1 MKQRVRT
8 LLDKANL
15 AASRKAPFL
24 SRRYPYRGAPRMQR
38 ALGADLAAPSTWQAV
53 DTPVDGEL
61 GAIFM
66 KSAGANKW
74 LHYLPVYESVID
86 RSRPIRMLEIGVFH
100 GGSLRMWREYL
111 HPDSVI
117 VGIDI
122 DPNCK
127 QFHDPENNVHVCIGA
142 QQDAMFLQNVNSE
155 FGPFDVILDDGSHMT
170 SHMVESFR
178 SLFDSALAEPGAY
191 IVEDVHSN
199 YWKPYRDSSMSFV
212 DFIAV
217 LVDAMHAHYP
227 AAEGEPNFRTDHPD
241 RLHEVPVPRITPKLG
256 SIEIH
261 DSIVVVRKASR
272 DLPRSVYQ

>member
-1 MKQRVRT
+1 MKQRVRK

-24 SRRYPYRGAPRMQR
+24 SRRYPYWGARRMHN
-38 ALGADLAAPSTWQAV
+38 ALGPDLAAPSTWLAE
-53 DTPVDGEL
+53 DTPLAGEL
-61 GAIFM
+61 GAIFI
-66 KSAGANKW
+66 KTGGGNKW
-74 LHYLPVYESVID
+74 LNYLPVYESVID

-111 HPDSVI
+111 HPQAVI

-122 DPNCK
+122 DANCK
-127 QFHDPENNVHVCIGA
+127 QFQDPENNVHVRIGA
-142 QQDAMFLQNVNSE
+142 QQDATFLQEVNAE
-155 FGPFDVILDDGSHMT
+155 FGPFDVILDDGSHLT
-170 SHMVESFR
+170 SHMVDSFR
-178 SLFDSALAEPGAY
+178 SLFLSALAEPGAY

-199 YWKPYRDSSMSFV
+199 YWKSYRDSPMSFV

-227 AAEGEPNFRTDHPD
+227 EAEGELNFRTDHPA
-241 RLHEVPVPRITPKLG
+241 RLHEVSVPRITPKLG

-272 DLPRSVYQ
+272 DLPRSLYH